1 MILADRKTFTFA
13 RDLRTC
19 QMLREALQENEGEMR
34 KVNPRIRGL
43 LKKMVEI
50 AGDTVKG
57 VRGRQRDL
65 KAFLDGQEA

>member
-1 MILADRKTFTFA
+1 
-13 RDLRTC
+13 
-19 QMLREALQENEGEMR
+19 MLREALQENEGEMW

>member
-1 MILADRKTFTFA
+1 
-13 RDLRTC
+13 
-19 QMLREALQENEGEMR
+19 MLREALQENEGEMR

-65 KAFLDGQEA
+65 KAFEDGQEA